1 MYNNNQ
7 YKMTDSNLC
16 NHRKNCYLNKMSSIL
31 FTSSQY
37 AFIWGKSNISRL
49 PTLVVLST
57 KMLLQMTYYIT
68 QRLFLL
74 LVQGQEG
81 NDSVFLCINHFKMF
95 SADSVIIRVRVS
107 PQLYMCI
114 INSFLNSD
122 EKPFGLGL

>member
-1 MYNNNQ
+1 MNNNNQ

-16 NHRKNCYLNKMSSIL
+16 NHRKSCYLNKMSSIL
-31 FTSSQY
+31 FTSSWY
-37 AFIWGKSNISRL
+37 ALIWGKSNISRL

-68 QRLFLL
+68 QRFFLL

-81 NDSVFLCINHFKMF
+81 NDSVYRCLNHIKMF

-107 PQLYMCI
+107 HQIDMCI
-114 INSFLNSD
+114 LNSCLNSD

>member
-1 MYNNNQ
+1 M
-7 YKMTDSNLC
+7 
-16 NHRKNCYLNKMSSIL
+16 
-31 FTSSQY
+31 
-37 AFIWGKSNISRL
+37 SRL

-57 KMLLQMTYYIT
+57 KMFLQMTYYIT

-107 PQLYMCI
+107 HQIDMCI
-114 INSFLNSD
+114 LNSFLNSD
-122 EKPFGLGL
+122 DKPFGRGL